1 MKALLALE
9 DGTVCEGT
17 SIGAKG
23 TTFGELVFNTS
34 MTGYQEIYTDP
45 SYAGQIVMLTYPLIG
60 NYGSNE
66 ADMESFKSH
75 VRGVA
80 VRELCP
86 APNSWRS
93 KFTLQGFL
101 RRQNIVGIAGVDTRS
116 LTLRIRSHG
125 TMRSGLSTELSPAE
139 LLEAVEKSED
149 IGTLDLVSEVTTAT
163 PFKFLH
169 PLEPDGGELD
179 RRAVPRK
186 PLRGTLRGTLRVSVL
201 DCGVKYNIPR
211 SLMRRGCCVDILPA
225 RTTPGQILENPPH
238 ALVISNGPGD
248 PKVAAYA
255 INTARN
261 LLGKIPI
268 MGICLGHQIL
278 ALALGADT
286 YKMKFGHR
294 GANQPV
300 KDLVRGKVV
309 VTSQNHGYAVSEEG
323 LDRLGIRVSM
333 INVNDG
339 TIEGIVH
346 DEYPLLSVQFHPEA
360 SPGPVDSKYLFD
372 EFLEMAE
379 KRRNRVA

>member
-1 MKALLALE
+1 MKAILALE
-9 DGTVCEGT
+9 DGTLCEGT

-66 ADMESFKSH
+66 IDVESFRSH

-86 APNSWRS
+86 VPNSWRS

-101 RRQNIVGIAGVDTRS
+101 KQQKIIGIAGIDTRAV
-116 LTLRIRSHG
+116 TLRIRAHG
-125 TMRSGLSTELSPAE
+125 TMRSGMSTELSAAE

-149 IGTLDLVSEVTTAT
+149 IGTLDLVAGVTTSE
-163 PFKFLH
+163 PFKFLY
-169 PLEPDGGELD
+169 PLESAGAVLD
-179 RRAVPRK
+179 RRAEERK
-186 PLRGTLRGTLRVSVL
+186 PLRGTLRVSVL

-211 SLMRRGCCVDILPA
+211 SLLRRGCCVDVLPA
-225 RTTPGQILENPPH
+225 RTPPGEILENPPDGI
-238 ALVISNGPGD
+238 LISNGPGD
-248 PKVAAYA
+248 PKVPAYV
-255 INTARN
+255 IQTARE

-268 MGICLGHQIL
+268 MGICLGHQML

-300 KDLVRGKVV
+300 KDLVRGRVV
-309 VTSQNHGYAVSEEG
+309 VTSQNHGYAVSGEG
-323 LDRLGIRVSM
+323 LDNLGIRVSM
-333 INVNDG
+333 LNVNDG
-339 TIEGIVH
+339 TIEGIEH
-346 DEYPLLSVQFHPEA
+346 DDYPILSVQFHPEA

-372 EFLEMAE
+372 EFLDMVE
-379 KRRNRVA
+379 KRRN